1 MNNQRLLVCSDE
13 LIQKKNEI
21 FRNSENVSRNDNV
34 IVEGFKPVHSMHTF
48 RRKLNESLRQSI
60 IPKSSSKVSPY
71 TRETLRIKPVLIRQ
85 SIKTETSKKQDSTS
99 QTEAISISINDV
111 YTLFDKSNNIKKTK
125 CKNCKRY
132 VGKVS
137 FFTICLTAY
146 TTGILAFQYYVL
158 QNNY

>member
-1 MNNQRLLVCSDE
+1 M
-13 LIQKKNEI
+13 
-21 FRNSENVSRNDNV
+21 RNDNV
-34 IVEGFKPVHSMHTF
+34 VVEGFKPIHSMNTF
-48 RRKLNESLRQSI
+48 RRKLNESLRKSI
-60 IPKSSSKVSPY
+60 IPKSSSKVSPS
-71 TRETLRIKPVLIRQ
+71 TRETIRVKPILIRKSIKPA
-85 SIKTETSKKQDSTS
+85 TNKKQDSTS
-99 QTEAISISINDV
+99 QTEAISISIDDV
-111 YTLFDKSNNIKKTK
+111 YTLFDKSNTIKKTK